1 MLEVLREFWNRNK
14 RLNGND
20 DQQEEKEKTRNLAKE
35 RLNIL
40 LVQDRASISTDF
52 MEIMKEDIVKV
63 MQKYVIVDEKTVE
76 IEMTNSIKNDGLRS
90 ETGFVIKA
98 PIINVKNEMKAGNIQ
113 KTEEIVEE
121 LAEKKVEAIGDVE
134 KEIEEQEK
142 REILERNKEE
152 RRNKLLKEK
161 EEKERLE
168 KERQEKEAKLQKI
181 EEEKMKQKKKVI
193 TKENNE

>member
-168 KERQEKEAKLQKI
+168 KDRQEKEAKLQKI
-181 EEEKMKQKKKVI
+181 EEEK
-193 TKENNE
+193 NETEEESDNQGE

>member
-14 RLNGND
+14 KLVGNE

-52 MEIMKEDIVKV
+52 MEIMKQDIVKV

-113 KTEEIVEE
+113 ITEEIVEE

-142 REILERNKEE
+142 REILERNKEA

-161 EEKERLE
+161 EEREKLENIE
-168 KERQEKEAKLQKI
+168 KEKEKE
-181 EEEKMKQKKKVI
+181 KQEQE
-193 TKENNE
+193 ENNETKEESDNQGE

>member
-35 RLNIL
+35 RHNIL

-181 EEEKMKQKKKVI
+181 EEEKNE
-193 TKENNE
+193 TKEESDNQGE

>member
-168 KERQEKEAKLQKI
+168 KEKQEKEEKLQKI
-181 EEEKMKQKKKVI
+181 EEEKNE
-193 TKENNE
+193 TKEESNNQGE

>member
-52 MEIMKEDIVKV
+52 MEIMKQDIVKV

-98 PIINVKNEMKAGNIQ
+98 PIINVKSEMKAGNIQ

-168 KERQEKEAKLQKI
+168 KERQEKEAKLEKI
-181 EEEKMKQKKKVI
+181 EEEKNE
-193 TKENNE
+193 TKEESDNQGE

>member
-181 EEEKMKQKKKVI
+181 EEKNE
-193 TKENNE
+193 TKEESDNQGE

>member
-14 RLNGND
+14 KLVGNEE
-20 DQQEEKEKTRNLAKE
+20 QQEEKEKTRNLAKE

-52 MEIMKEDIVKV
+52 MEIMKQDIVKV

-76 IEMTNSIKNDGLRS
+76 IEMTNSIKNDGLRT

-113 KTEEIVEE
+113 ITEEIVEE

-142 REILERNKEE
+142 REILERNKEA

-161 EEKERLE
+161 EEREKLENIE
-168 KERQEKEAKLQKI
+168 KEKEKQEQE
-181 EEEKMKQKKKVI
+181 
-193 TKENNE
+193 ENNETKEESDNQGE

>member
-134 KEIEEQEK
+134 KEIEEQKK

-181 EEEKMKQKKKVI
+181 EEEKNE
-193 TKENNE
+193 TKEESDNQGE

>member
-181 EEEKMKQKKKVI
+181 EEEKNE
-193 TKENNE
+193 TKEESNNQGE

>member
-181 EEEKMKQKKKVI
+181 EEEKNE
-193 TKENNE
+193 TKEESDNQGE

>member
-168 KERQEKEAKLQKI
+168 KEKQEKEEKLQKI
-181 EEEKMKQKKKVI
+181 EEEKDE
-193 TKENNE
+193 TKEESNNQGE

>member
-161 EEKERLE
+161 EVKERLE

-181 EEEKMKQKKKVI
+181 EEEKNE
-193 TKENNE
+193 TKEESDNQGE

>member
-14 RLNGND
+14 RLVGNEE
-20 DQQEEKEKTRNLAKE
+20 QQEEKEKTRNLAKE

-52 MEIMKEDIVKV
+52 MEIMKQDIVKV

-76 IEMTNSIKNDGLRS
+76 IEMTNSIRNDGLRS

-113 KTEEIVEE
+113 KIEEIVEE
-121 LAEKKVEAIGDVE
+121 LAEKKEEAIGDVE

-142 REILERNKEE
+142 REILERNKEV

-161 EEKERLE
+161 EEREKLENIE
-168 KERQEKEAKLQKI
+168 KEKQE
-181 EEEKMKQKKKVI
+181 
-193 TKENNE
+193 ENNETKEESDNQGE

>member
-14 RLNGND
+14 KLVGNE

-52 MEIMKEDIVKV
+52 MEIMKQDIVKV

-76 IEMTNSIKNDGLRS
+76 IEMTNSIKNDGQKS

-113 KTEEIVEE
+113 KIEEIVEE
-121 LAEKKVEAIGDVE
+121 LAEKKEEAIGDVE

-142 REILERNKEE
+142 REIIERNREE
-152 RRNKLLKEK
+152 RRSKLLREK
-161 EEKERLE
+161 EEKEKER
-168 KERQEKEAKLQKI
+168 ERQE
-181 EEEKMKQKKKVI
+181 
-193 TKENNE
+193 TKEESNSQGE

>member
-14 RLNGND
+14 KLVGNE

-52 MEIMKEDIVKV
+52 MEIMKQDIVKV
-63 MQKYVIVDEKTVE
+63 IQKYVIVDEKTVE

-113 KTEEIVEE
+113 ITEEIVEE

-161 EEKERLE
+161 EEREKLENIE
-168 KERQEKEAKLQKI
+168 KEKEKQEQE
-181 EEEKMKQKKKVI
+181 
-193 TKENNE
+193 ENNETKEESDNQGE

>member
-14 RLNGND
+14 RLNSND

-52 MEIMKEDIVKV
+52 MEIMKQDIVKV

-113 KTEEIVEE
+113 ITEEIVEE

-142 REILERNKEE
+142 REILERNKEA
-152 RRNKLLKEK
+152 RRNKLLREK
-161 EEKERLE
+161 EEREKLERN
-168 KERQEKEAKLQKI
+168 K
-181 EEEKMKQKKKVI
+181 EEEKE
-193 TKENNE
+193 TKEESNNQGE

>member
-1 MLEVLREFWNRNK
+1 MLEVLREFWNRNRK
-14 RLNGND
+14 LVGNE

-52 MEIMKEDIVKV
+52 MEIMKQDIVKV

-113 KTEEIVEE
+113 ITEEIVEE

-142 REILERNKEE
+142 REILERNKEA

-161 EEKERLE
+161 EEREKLENIE
-168 KERQEKEAKLQKI
+168 KEKEKQEQE
-181 EEEKMKQKKKVI
+181 
-193 TKENNE
+193 ENNETKEESDNQGE

>member
-14 RLNGND
+14 RLVGNE

-52 MEIMKEDIVKV
+52 MEIMKQDIVKV

-113 KTEEIVEE
+113 ITEEIVEE

-181 EEEKMKQKKKVI
+181 EEEKNE
-193 TKENNE
+193 TKEESDNQGE

>member
-14 RLNGND
+14 KLVGNEE
-20 DQQEEKEKTRNLAKE
+20 QQEEKEKTRNLAKE

-52 MEIMKEDIVKV
+52 MEIMKQDIVKV

-113 KTEEIVEE
+113 ITEEIVEE

-142 REILERNKEE
+142 REILERNKEA

-161 EEKERLE
+161 EEREKLENIE
-168 KERQEKEAKLQKI
+168 KEKEKQEQE
-181 EEEKMKQKKKVI
+181 
-193 TKENNE
+193 ENNETKEESDNQGE

>member
-1 MLEVLREFWNRNK
+1 MLGVLREFWNRNK

-181 EEEKMKQKKKVI
+181 EEEKNE
-193 TKENNE
+193 TKEESDNQGE

>member
-63 MQKYVIVDEKTVE
+63 MQNYVIVDEKTVE

-168 KERQEKEAKLQKI
+168 KDRQEKEAKLQKI
-181 EEEKMKQKKKVI
+181 EEEKNE
-193 TKENNE
+193 TKEESDNQGE

>member
-168 KERQEKEAKLQKI
+168 KEIQEKEAKLQKI
-181 EEEKMKQKKKVI
+181 EEEKNE
-193 TKENNE
+193 TKEESDNQGE

>member
-52 MEIMKEDIVKV
+52 MEIMKQDIVKV

-113 KTEEIVEE
+113 ITEEIVEE

-142 REILERNKEE
+142 REILERNREA

-161 EEKERLE
+161 EEREKIENIEKDKE
-168 KERQEKEAKLQKI
+168 KE
-181 EEEKMKQKKKVI
+181 
-193 TKENNE
+193 ENNETKEESDNQGE

>member
-1 MLEVLREFWNRNK
+1 MLEVLREFWNKNK

-161 EEKERLE
+161 EEKER
-168 KERQEKEAKLQKI
+168 QEKEAKLQKI
-181 EEEKMKQKKKVI
+181 EEEKNE
-193 TKENNE
+193 TKEESDNQGE

>member
-20 DQQEEKEKTRNLAKE
+20 DQQEEKEKTRNLAK
-35 RLNIL
+35 
-40 LVQDRASISTDF
+40 DRASISTDF

-181 EEEKMKQKKKVI
+181 EEEKNE
-193 TKENNE
+193 TKEESDNQGE

>member
-1 MLEVLREFWNRNK
+1 
-14 RLNGND
+14 
-20 DQQEEKEKTRNLAKE
+20 
-35 RLNIL
+35 
-40 LVQDRASISTDF
+40 
-52 MEIMKEDIVKV
+52 MEIMKQDIVKV

-113 KTEEIVEE
+113 KIEEIVEE
-121 LAEKKVEAIGDVE
+121 LAEKKEEAIGDVE

-142 REILERNKEE
+142 REILERNKEA

-161 EEKERLE
+161 EEREKLENIE
-168 KERQEKEAKLQKI
+168 KEKQE
-181 EEEKMKQKKKVI
+181 
-193 TKENNE
+193 ENNETKEESDNQGE

>member
-14 RLNGND
+14 KLVGNE

-52 MEIMKEDIVKV
+52 MEIMKQDIVKV

-113 KTEEIVEE
+113 ITEEIVEE

-161 EEKERLE
+161 ERLE

-181 EEEKMKQKKKVI
+181 EEEKNE
-193 TKENNE
+193 TKEESDNQGE

>member
-161 EEKERLE
+161 KEKERLE

-181 EEEKMKQKKKVI
+181 EEEKNE
-193 TKENNE
+193 TKEESDNQGE

>member
-14 RLNGND
+14 KLVGNE

-52 MEIMKEDIVKV
+52 MEIMKQDIVKV
-63 MQKYVIVDEKTVE
+63 IQKYVIVDEKTVE
-76 IEMTNSIKNDGLRS
+76 IEMTNSIRNDGLRS

-181 EEEKMKQKKKVI
+181 EEEKNE
-193 TKENNE
+193 TKEESNNQGE

>member
-181 EEEKMKQKKKVI
+181 EEEKNE
-193 TKENNE
+193 TKEESDN